1 MAVINGKTEH
11 WGSKFGFIMAAVG
24 SSVGLGN
31 LWRFPYTAG
40 ENGGSA
46 FIIIYLLC
54 VLMLG
59 LPVLM
64 AEYAIG
70 RKGQRS
76 AMAGIRHIAQTEGK
90 SSLWALMGW
99 IGALGSLLI
108 FSFYIV
114 VATWVFDYIPKAFS
128 GGFSSMAADVEV
140 LRASVGMTAASVA
153 DSIASVKLS
162 SACAFVND
170 VGVITQITEV
180 VDGNEVLRDVTTGDI
195 SGCKFGTTISNK
207 FEIIAFL
214 AVFLALNVFIVA
226 RGVKGG
232 IEWAASVLM
241 PAFFIMLAGM
251 VVFALVVGDAGAAA
265 SFLFNPDFS
274 KVGFGTFL
282 SAVGQAFFSI
292 GVGSCLMITYGAY
305 LDRSTDI
312 PSSSG
317 LVAGSD
323 TIVAII
329 AGLAIFPIVFGFGL
343 EPGAGGG
350 LFFVTMPVA
359 FGEMGAMGAVVGGLF
374 FTLALF
380 AAFTSSISLFEVSV
394 SWLEDRPEVS
404 RAQGAVLLGLIVFA
418 MGVFYVFNGAWIDHI
433 DFITGSI
440 LLPLGGILVALFA
453 GWVLSRSSL
462 ADELGDGT
470 ILTLSRVLLRY
481 VIPLALTF
489 ILIFGVLD
497 QLQNNYGAA
506 LPEGLERLLGCN
518 VEMEGREISGYCQAI
533 KDAAEAAN

>member
-1 MAVINGKTEH
+1 MAQIGGKTEH
-11 WGSKFGFIMAAVG
+11 WGSRFGFIMAAVG

-31 LWRFPYTAG
+31 LWRFPFTAG

-54 VLMLG
+54 VLFLG

-76 AMAGIRHIAQTEGK
+76 AISGIRHIAQTEGK
-90 SSLWALMGW
+90 SGLWTLMGW
-99 IGALGSLLI
+99 TGAIASLAI

-114 VATWVFDYIPKAFS
+114 VATWVFDYIPKAF
-128 GGFSSMAADVEV
+128 GGEFSAMSADAEL
-140 LRASVGMTAASVA
+140 LRASVGASAASVA
-153 DSIASVKLS
+153 DSIGSLRIS
-162 SACAFVND
+162 STCAFVND
-170 VGVITQITEV
+170 AGMITQITETV
-180 VDGNEVLRDVTTGDI
+180 SGVERLRDVTTGDV
-195 SGCKFGTTISNK
+195 SGCKFGNTISNK
-207 FEIIAFL
+207 LEIIAYL
-214 AVFLALNVFIVA
+214 AVFVALNVFIVA

-232 IEWAASVLM
+232 IETAARILM
-241 PAFFIMLAGM
+241 PLFFLMLAGM

-265 SFLFNPDFS
+265 SFLLNPDFS

-305 LDRSTDI
+305 LERDTNI
-312 PSSSG
+312 PGSSG
-317 LVAGSD
+317 LVASAD
-323 TIVAII
+323 TMVAII
-329 AGLAIFPIVFGFGL
+329 AGFAIFPIVFGFGL
-343 EPGAGGG
+343 DPAGGGG

-359 FGEMGAMGAVVGGLF
+359 FGEMGGLGAFVGGAF

-380 AAFTSSISLFEVSV
+380 AAFTSSISLFEVGV
-394 SWLEDRPEVS
+394 SWLEDRPEIS
-404 RAQGAVLLGLIVFA
+404 RANGAILLGAIMFLL
-418 MGVFYVFNGAWIDHI
+418 GVFYVFHGTWIDHI

-453 GWVLSRSSL
+453 GWVLSKSSL
-462 ADELGDGT
+462 ASELGEGG
-470 ILTLSRVLLRY
+470 VLRFARTMLRY
-481 VIPLALTF
+481 IVPGALAF
-489 ILIFGVLD
+489 ILVFGVLD
-497 QLQNNYGAA
+497 KLQDQYGVA

-518 VEMEGREISGYCQAI
+518 LEVEGREISAYCQAL
-533 KDAAEAAN
+533 KDDVIAP